1 MSGFVRYC
9 PVPALAGAAV
19 IPLYPHESRKCK
31 GVRQMPKT
39 ARFKG
44 DSQMKKTLLL
54 AMTAL
59 AAVLLFVPRNCFA
72 DSVLSVV
79 GPATVSP
86 GDTFVVDVNVTGTA
100 DLYAF
105 QLDLAFDPTVLEATG
120 VSEGAFLPGGGT
132 TFFLPGSIDN
142 TGGTVSFNSDTLLSA
157 ISGVSGDGTLLV
169 FDFTALGSGTSPL
182 TIENEILLDSGL
194 NFISDTTEGGSV
206 TVQGQTG
213 GGGGGTNVPE
223 PSSLL
228 LLALGVA
235 AVGFFSAVR
244 RRSSGAPA

>member
-1 MSGFVRYC
+1 M
-9 PVPALAGAAV
+9 
-19 IPLYPHESRKCK
+19 
-31 GVRQMPKT
+31 
-39 ARFKG
+39 
-44 DSQMKKTLLL
+44 KTLLL
-54 AMTAL
+54 AVTTF
-59 AAVLLFVPRNCFA
+59 AAVLLFAPRNCFA
-72 DSVLSVV
+72 DSVLSVA

-86 GDTFVVDVNVTGTA
+86 GDTFTVDVDVTGTA

-120 VSEGAFLPGGGT
+120 VSEGGFLPGGGT
-132 TFFLPGSIDN
+132 TFFVPGSIDN

-169 FDFTALGSGTSPL
+169 FDFRALGSGTSPL

-206 TVQGQTG
+206 TVQEQT

-228 LLALGVA
+228 LLAVGMA
-235 AVGFFSAVR
+235 AIGIFPVGRWGSRRARASA
-244 RRSSGAPA
+244 

>member
-1 MSGFVRYC
+1 M
-9 PVPALAGAAV
+9 
-19 IPLYPHESRKCK
+19 
-31 GVRQMPKT
+31 
-39 ARFKG
+39 
-44 DSQMKKTLLL
+44 KTLLL
-54 AMTAL
+54 AVTAF

-72 DSVLSVV
+72 DSVLSVA

-86 GDTFVVDVNVTGTA
+86 GDTFTVDVDITGTT

-194 NFISDTTEGGSV
+194 NIINDTTQGGSV
-206 TVQGQTG
+206 TVQAQTG
-213 GGGGGTNVPE
+213 GGGGGTAVPE

-228 LLALGVA
+228 LLAVGVA
-235 AVGFFSAVR
+235 AIGILPAR
-244 RRSSGAPA
+244 RWGSRTARASV